1 MHLSLKRPAV
11 AFAIILAA
19 SSLVALAPAS
29 ATPRGGQS
37 VPPLKQTDLTT
48 DFSAMAKLKT
58 LAQQGKG
65 KIAVLLPDTQS
76 SARYVQFDAPYLTQA
91 FETAG
96 LSQND
101 FSVQNAQGS
110 TQTMQ
115 TQAEAAITNGASVLV
130 VDPLDSGS
138 GAAIEQNAKSKG
150 VATIDYDRLTLNGSS
165 KYYVSF
171 NNVTVG
177 KRIGQ
182 GLVDCITKENV
193 QKPQVLEMDGDP
205 TDNNATLFAKGY
217 NSVLNPKFKSKEYAK
232 VGEPGGTW
240 DSQKAQT
247 NFQQQ
252 FTAHPNIN
260 AVVAAND
267 EVANSVIS
275 VLKTNQIPPNTI
287 PTTGQDAT
295 LVGLQNILGGFQC
308 MTVYK
313 PIYVEAQ
320 AAAAVALSLRAGK
333 QPPKGLVNGKS
344 NNKKTNVSSVLLTPV
359 SVTTANMNDTVVK
372 DNFVSASDLCAGAF
386 ATACQSAGISA
397 P

>member
-1 MHLSLKRPAV
+1 MHLSMKRPAI

-48 DFSAMAKLKT
+48 DFSAMAKLKP

-150 VATIDYDRLTLNGSS
+150 VATVDYDRLTLNGSS

-182 GLVDCITKENV
+182 GLVDCITQQNV

-217 NSVLNPKFKSKEYAK
+217 NSVLNPKFKSKQFVK

-240 DSQKAQT
+240 DSQKALT

-295 LVGLQNILGGFQC
+295 LVGLQNILSGFQC

-333 QPPKGLVNGKS
+333 TPPKGLVNGKS
-344 NNKKTNVSSVLLTPV
+344 NNKKTNVASVLLTPV

-397 P
+397 Q